1 MLKKTFTSMEKDLK
15 ELVLILERQL
25 KSKKVIKEDMDKV
38 KEFLDKWK

>member
-1 MLKKTFTSMEKDLK
+1 MEKDLK